1 MGVPSMPK
9 CIQNSLSDQ
18 VYTMLKDQIL
28 SGQLKGGMKI
38 PEESLAE
45 QFGVSRTPIREAIR
59 RLAEYGLVTIKPR
72 SHAVVSIISPQ
83 EADDIAKVRV
93 SLEQLAIDSIDED
106 SYAENVKELSRYA
119 ADCQYA
125 MGIGDRATVFEQDS
139 LFHLALIKAS
149 RNSALI
155 SICERLDA
163 KIQQLR
169 IAQNLPEDELSYY
182 LGQHAQMMSF
192 LKNGEKEACKHMLYE
207 HITHD
212 LTSHLGK
219 DNA

>member
-1 MGVPSMPK
+1 
-9 CIQNSLSDQ
+9 
-18 VYTMLKDQIL
+18 MLKDQIL